1 MDKAKVALSATQLAL
16 QPCHTVKRGPALSS
30 FSFFSV
36 FVLCVFF
43 PGKKCQQRSARPC
56 VAWVANRAA
65 AHAGSLVRCSR
76 RLHTQGVAITSIRP
90 LMLCL
95 TVGMSMGR

>member
-1 MDKAKVALSATQLAL
+1 MDKVKVAMSATQLAL

-30 FSFFSV
+30 FSFFGLRLV
-36 FVLCVFF
+36 RFF

-95 TVGMSMGR
+95 MVGMSMGR